1 MNLEETRFKQIYG
14 HLVKNIDFNGPTI
27 SPEDLSRHM
36 YLVGGSGCGKTTL
49 IRHLSKHLE
58 ITNLSGTM
66 KSAFVYI
73 DVKDEDAKLFLRQS
87 EQTSI
92 EKGNVI
98 FLDINHTNFAINLLE
113 LPRYIDGKSRENT
126 IARKIGNVM
135 DMFKEFYDQQ
145 QTFVRMERILKLLLN
160 YLYQN
165 TDSPTMLDLYQIIVR
180 LQRDGTDELARI
192 RQHLKNVSAY
202 EMDAALES
210 IAGLKSDSWEPLLNR
225 IEPFATDSYLR
236 KVFSVRRSTI
246 DFAEMLKPGRQT
258 FIRISDTETPHYA
271 TGLAIMGI
279 VIGIWFSLQERA
291 ARTSQPSSERNL
303 VVLCLDEFQRVQSLS
318 ILRTML
324 EQARSYNLG
333 LVLSHQN
340 LRQIDDVLLGAT
352 AGNTATQIYGRVAG
366 QDASKIARNIDPKF
380 STELTDQIATQPDFQ
395 FTIKTRAPIGEEQE
409 TPQKFRALPPPEL
422 KMPEEEAEKYN
433 EIMKIKYGRKETEEI
448 RSIFEGQDESTKWML
463 QLEDPSAFLPQEEWK
478 IVIALKDGHL
488 NLSDIVEKTGSN
500 DRDSTSEILDK
511 MLARELVRISSAE
524 KKGAVTMKVY
534 DITDRTRSRYF
545 PASFDTLGRGAKDIQ
560 QVAQTAFDYHLA
572 KGDYIAIAGQDMRN
586 GRDRTDLVSYE
597 YSNKAPISIEIESEE
612 EVYSHPEQVLY
623 NMKKWRLLGFA
634 RCEVWTKS
642 KVVEDIYERLDPELK
657 KDVSV
662 HIVV

>member
-1 MNLEETRFKQIYG
+1 MKLEENQFRQSYG
-14 HLVKNIDFNGPTI
+14 NLVKNIDFKGPTI
-27 SPEDLSRHM
+27 SPEDLSRHV

-49 IRHLSKHLE
+49 IMHLAKHLE
-58 ITNLSGTM
+58 IANLSGTI

-73 DVKDEDAKLFLRQS
+73 DVKDEDANLFLRQS
-87 EQTSI
+87 AQASI

-113 LPRYIDGKSRENT
+113 LPRYRDDESRENI

-180 LQRDGTDELARI
+180 LQKDGTDELARI
-192 RQHLKNVSAY
+192 RQYLKNVSAY

-210 IAGLKSDSWEPLLNR
+210 VAGLRSDSWEPLLNR

-246 DFAEMLKPGRQT
+246 DFAEMLKPRRQT

-291 ARTSQPSSERNL
+291 ARTSQSSQDRNL
-303 VVLCLDEFQRVQSLS
+303 VVLCLDEFQRVQTLS

-340 LRQIDDVLLGAT
+340 LRQIDDTLLGTT

-380 STELTDQIATQPDFQ
+380 SAELTDQIATQPDFQ
-395 FTIKTRAPIGEEQE
+395 FTIKTRAPIGEEQG

-422 KMPEEEAEKYN
+422 NMPEEEAEKYN
-433 EIMKIKYGRKETEEI
+433 EIMKIKYGRKEDEEI

-463 QLEDPSAFLPQEEWK
+463 QLEDPSAFLPQEEWRI
-478 IVIALKDGHL
+478 IVSLKDGPM
-488 NLSDIVEKTGSN
+488 NLSKIVEKTGSN
-500 DRDSTSEILDK
+500 ERDATSKILDK
-511 MLARELVRISSAE
+511 MLGRELVKISSFE

-534 DITDRTRSRYF
+534 DITDKARARYF
-545 PASFDTLGRGAKDIQ
+545 PASFDVIGKGAKDTQ
-560 QVAQTAFDYHLA
+560 KVAQKAFDYHMA
-572 KGDYIAIAGQDMRN
+572 KGDYIAMAGQDIQ
-586 GRDRTDLVSYE
+586 GDRTDMASYE
-597 YSNKAPISIEIESEE
+597 YSNQSPISIEIESEG
-612 EVYSHPEQVLY
+612 EVNSHPEQVSY

-642 KVVEDIYERLDPELK
+642 KAAEKIYEKLDPELK
-657 KDVSV
+657 KDVEI
-662 HIVV
+662 HIVE